1 MKWIRKIG
9 EMIAWG
15 ILYFSVIVFV
25 LPVWGIKEL
34 IFLPKHKKQYK
45 NSRYFLDLQI
55 PFSLKRFYS
64 MQYEFYNSARKR
76 NLPFEYFVQSGNDFE
91 YFVYDNKVFVFP
103 DFCEVEFDKDKA
115 VFFAG
120 YKKHKELWSDAVNSL
135 REKIEDN
142 TDGLEIKVL
151 VERDMID
158 AEKINKRNLP
168 ENMFLVDSVG
178 TAFSED
184 VFPIQKK
191 PRTISALFDW
201 MTEQVNV
208 CGKIELENGSIYWHP
223 YKSEFYISVFFGEK
237 NCDVYLSRDKWPFFS
252 LIHSVLY
259 HWQVSKGDVCPLI
272 ESLNDKN
279 NILIIKANLC
289 KVDLLYLGQKEKC
302 PYLPLKKKAFV
313 KFYSFKVSNV

>member
-1 MKWIRKIG
+1 MKRIGKIG
-9 EMIAWG
+9 EAIARG
-15 ILYFSVIVFV
+15 ILIFVMIVFV
-25 LPVWGIKEL
+25 FPVWGIQEL
-34 IFLPKHKKQYK
+34 ILLPKHKKQYK
-45 NSRYFLDLQI
+45 NSRYFLDLQK
-55 PFSLKRFYS
+55 PFSRKRFYS

-135 REKIEDN
+135 RGKIEKN

-151 VERDMID
+151 VERNMINSK
-158 AEKINKRNLP
+158 KINKQNLP
-168 ENMFLVDSVG
+168 ENLFLVNSVG

-184 VFPIQKK
+184 IFPIQKE
-191 PRTISALFDW
+191 PQTVSALFDW
-201 MTEQVNV
+201 MTKQVNV
-208 CGKIELENGSIYWHP
+208 CGKIELENGSIDWHP
-223 YKSEFYISVFFGEK
+223 YESEFYISIFFGKK
-237 NCDVYLSRDKWPFFS
+237 NCDVYLSRNKWPFFS

-259 HWQVSKGDVCPLI
+259 HWQVSKGDICSLI
-272 ESLNDKN
+272 ETLNDKN

-302 PYLPLKKKAFV
+302 PYLPLKKKAFTKV
-313 KFYSFKVSNV
+313 YSFQAS